1 MLTGEFDPK
10 KCYKQVTMNFNGQ
23 QDEMDNDDLMDEED
37 MAFTP
42 SAATEASL
50 RHMPSSSAVKNEYDI
65 DMDDDEE
72 TKEEPTIAGVSV
84 PIENL
89 RQASKSLGVEM
100 LEQPR
105 QHVTMPD

>member
-1 MLTGEFDPK
+1 
-10 KCYKQVTMNFNGQ
+10 
-23 QDEMDNDDLMDEED
+23 MDNDDLMEED

-50 RHMPSSSAVKNEYDI
+50 RHMPTTTTKNEYDI
-65 DMDDDEE
+65 DMDDTEE

-84 PIENL
+84 PCENV
-89 RQASKSLGVEM
+89 RQASKSLGTEL
-100 LEQPR
+100 LEHPR